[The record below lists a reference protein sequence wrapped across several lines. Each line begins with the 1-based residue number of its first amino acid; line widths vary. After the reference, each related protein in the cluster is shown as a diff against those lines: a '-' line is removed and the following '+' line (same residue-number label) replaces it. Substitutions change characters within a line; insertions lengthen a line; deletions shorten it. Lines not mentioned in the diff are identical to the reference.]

1 MTMTYEDETLVKN
14 LLILMRERRKLER
27 KIESMGLKVQKRF
40 EEVDGLAEYFI
51 DQSKRMLDE

>member
-1 MTMTYEDETLVKN
+1 MTYEDETLVKD

-40 EEVDGLAEYFI
+40 EEVDGLTEYFI